1 MYSPFHR
8 LLGINLISEN
18 GEIWKRHRRVIAPA
32 FNHVTYRNVWDTT
45 IEVYNDMLDKEGWR
59 DSKEAVVSDVGKLTH
74 KVTFYHRVTKK
85 RPNAQ

>member
-45 IEVYNDMLDKEGWR
+45 ANVYKEMIEEEGWL
-59 DSKEAVVSDVGKLTH
+59 DAEGGKELDINENTH
-74 KVTFYHRVTKK
+74 KVSSQTPFL
-85 RPNAQ
+85 N

>member
-1 MYSPFHR
+1 MYPPFHR

-45 IEVYNDMLDKEGWR
+45 ANVYKEMIEEEGWLGAEGG
-59 DSKEAVVSDVGKLTH
+59 KELDINENTH
-74 KVTFYHRVTKK
+74 KVSPQTPFL
-85 RPNAQ
+85 N

>member
-45 IEVYNDMLDKEGWR
+45 ASVYKEMIEEEGWL
-59 DSKEAVVSDVGKLTH
+59 DAEGGKELDINENTH
-74 KVTFYHRVTKK
+74 KVSPQTPFL
-85 RPNAQ
+85 N

>member
-1 MYSPFHR
+1 MYSLFHR

-45 IEVYNDMLDKEGWR
+45 ANVYKEMIEEEGWL
-59 DSKEAVVSDVGKLTH
+59 DAEGGKELDINENTH
-74 KVTFYHRVTKK
+74 KVSPQTPFL
-85 RPNAQ
+85 N